1 MNIIDISRELFSVP
15 AYPGDPV
22 PSKRI
27 VKGFDK
33 EKPAICQLTELTLG
47 SHSGTHIDAPRHFIP
62 GGLDVEHVGLR
73 RAYGRCKVVETAT
86 PIELTADMVDEYT
99 HDGTKRLLLKG
110 GFEIT
115 PESAQRMV
123 DDGIRT
129 IGTEAPTVGGEGTGP
144 IVHRI
149 LLGAEVLIIENLDLS
164 RAKPGDYTLSALPL
178 RMADLDGSPVRAV
191 LIEE

>member
-33 EKPAICQLTELTLG
+33 EKPDICQLTELTLG

>member
-27 VKGFDK
+27 VRGFDR
-33 EKPAICQLTELTLG
+33 ETPDICQLTELTLG

-144 IVHRI
+144 IIHRI
-149 LLGAEVLIIENLDLS
+149 LLGAEILIIENLDLS
-164 RAKPGDYTLSALPL
+164 RAEPGYYTLSALPL

>member
-22 PSKRI
+22 PAKRI
-27 VKGFDK
+27 VRGFDR
-33 EKPAICQLTELTLG
+33 ETPDICQLTELTLG

-144 IVHRI
+144 IIHRI
-149 LLGAEVLIIENLDLS
+149 LLGAEILIIENLDLS
-164 RAKPGDYTLSALPL
+164 RAKPGYYTLSALPL

>member
-27 VKGFDK
+27 VRGFDR
-33 EKPAICQLTELTLG
+33 ETPDICQLTELTLG

-129 IGTEAPTVGGEGTGP
+129 IGTEAPTVGGEGTGT
-144 IVHRI
+144 IIHRI
-149 LLGAEVLIIENLDLS
+149 LLGAEILIIENLDLS
-164 RAKPGDYTLSALPL
+164 RAEPGYYTLSALPL